1 MCTGWRGTFFF
12 LTPDRDTDHGLAL
25 LLISQ
30 RVPYLLEK
38 VRKTSIVWHRDSLKV
53 LQFEQMAVHS

>member
-1 MCTGWRGTFFF
+1 MSTGWRGTFFF
-12 LTPDRDTDHGLAL
+12 LAPDRDTDHGLAL